1 VLPREA
7 VSDGLH
13 QAGERGAIREFDIGA
28 ALLAPA
34 LATILSVSAAAWERE
49 PLNVFHERRAKI
61 ADLRLLM
68 GVAVDEG

>member
-1 VLPREA
+1 MRPMLRR
-7 VSDGLH
+7 GLRWFA
-13 QAGERGAIREFDIGA
+13 AGA
-28 ALLAPA
+28 A
-34 LATILSVSAAAWERE
+34 LATILSASAAAWERE

>member
-1 VLPREA
+1 MRQMLRR
-7 VSDGLH
+7 GLLWFA
-13 QAGERGAIREFDIGA
+13 AGV
-28 ALLAPA
+28 A

-49 PLNVFHERRAKI
+49 PLSVFHERRAKI